1 MTSVLLTRCNGT
13 RVRQRQQSRA
23 ALSAESLLCCAS
35 LLRALR
41 VRCVC
46 RTGAECKTAFNCRAY
61 LNRCAEI
68 AIQMQGLRCWHVACN
83 TPPANSTAVYE
94 VTSDCSLTDTG
105 CSQLEETYMKHLSK
119 IQRRLAASGLV
130 ASFALAIAN
139 PGIAVAADL
148 QDPDVPYVK
157 APPSTPSSD
166 IHGFFDMTFGNDYST
181 TRGLLVTN
189 TGLAPQALAGLSFD
203 LYKNANSMLNK
214 VSVYGGISNEFW
226 TEQHDPKV
234 GSWNEFDWFVGTKV
248 SFLRDWSASVEYDEF
263 LSPPGGFLTERHLNV
278 TVGYDD
284 TSWGLPIAFKPYV
297 RFWDELDG
305 SPDVVTGVSGGSG
318 DSYYFEFGMVPTLD
332 LKKYGANV
340 VLTAPTW
347 VSVGPSSYW
356 NRGITGCG
364 LATTTCALSNL
375 GVFSTGLTAT
385 APLTFM
391 PASYGKWYV
400 KAGFQ
405 YYYLLNDSL
414 RLAQTFT
421 GTATS
426 YADSHKDYALGFVG
440 LGFTF

>member
-1 MTSVLLTRCNGT
+1 LTG
-13 RVRQRQQSRA
+13 
-23 ALSAESLLCCAS
+23 
-35 LLRALR
+35 
-41 VRCVC
+41 
-46 RTGAECKTAFNCRAY
+46 
-61 LNRCAEI
+61 
-68 AIQMQGLRCWHVACN
+68 
-83 TPPANSTAVYE
+83 
-94 VTSDCSLTDTG
+94 TG
-105 CSQLEETYMKHLSK
+105 CSQLEESYMKYLTK
-119 IQRRLAASGLV
+119 IQRCFAASGLV

-166 IHGFFDMTFGNDYST
+166 IHGFFDMTFGNDFASS
-181 TRGLLVTN
+181 RGLLITN
-189 TGLAPQALAGLSFD
+189 TGLAPQQLAGLSFD
-203 LYKNANSMLNK
+203 LYKNANSTLNK
-214 VSVYGGISNEFW
+214 VSVYGGFSNELW
-226 TEQHDPKV
+226 TEQHNPNV
-234 GSWNEFDWFVGTKV
+234 GSWNEFDWFVGAKV
-248 SFLRDWSASVEYDEF
+248 AFLRDWSASIEYDEF

-297 RFWDELDG
+297 RFWDELSG
-305 SPDVVTGVSGGSG
+305 SPDVVTGVSGGSS
-318 DSYYFEFGMVPTLD
+318 DAYYFEFGMVPTLD
-332 LKKYGANV
+332 LKKYGVNV

-364 LATTTCALSNL
+364 SATTACALSNA

-400 KAGFQ
+400 KGGFQ
-405 YYYLLNDSL
+405 YYNLLNDSL
-414 RLAQTFT
+414 VLAQTFT

-426 YADSHKDYALGFVG
+426 YADAHKDYVVGFVG
-440 LGFTF
+440 FGFTF